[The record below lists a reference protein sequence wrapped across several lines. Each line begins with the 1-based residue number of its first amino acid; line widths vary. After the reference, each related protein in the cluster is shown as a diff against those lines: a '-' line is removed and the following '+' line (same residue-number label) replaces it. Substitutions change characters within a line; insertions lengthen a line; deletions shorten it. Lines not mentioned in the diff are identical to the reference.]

1 VIFYRFC
8 GTNIRVLVSNF
19 LEQDLTTRRCTHTH
33 THTHDCPRTLCDS
46 QREDE
51 DGHNVEN
58 LCGFVFAGAK
68 DFKKHMK
75 EVHRSRKSYT
85 ASDHYLKSLV
95 YSYLTA
101 TTRDESNRALA
112 RNRNR

>member
-1 VIFYRFC
+1 M
-8 GTNIRVLVSNF
+8 
-19 LEQDLTTRRCTHTH
+19 
-33 THTHDCPRTLCDS
+33 HDCPLTLGDS
-46 QREDE
+46 QRKDR
-51 DGHNVEN
+51 DGDFVEN

-75 EVHRSRKSYT
+75 EVHRSRKNYT

>member
-1 VIFYRFC
+1 
-8 GTNIRVLVSNF
+8 
-19 LEQDLTTRRCTHTH
+19 
-33 THTHDCPRTLCDS
+33 
-46 QREDE
+46 
-51 DGHNVEN
+51 
-58 LCGFVFAGAK
+58 VFAGAK